1 MTTQERAQG
10 GNVFTDLGFDAEEAQ
25 SLALRSELLRAIR
38 KHAESSS
45 QSRQQAADLFGV
57 TLPRLNMALNGK
69 IDEFSIDALVSMVA
83 KAGMRVEL
91 KVRKAPARKAA

>member
-1 MTTQERAQG
+1 MTTREQTQG
-10 GNVFTDLGFDAEEAQ
+10 GNVFADLGFDAEEAQ
-25 SLALRSELLRAIR
+25 SLELRSELLRAIR
-38 KHAESSS
+38 KHTENIS
-45 QSRQQAADLFGV
+45 QSRHQAADLFGV

-91 KVRKAPARKAA
+91 NVKKAPARKAA

>member
-1 MTTQERAQG
+1 MLKRRK
-10 GNVFTDLGFDAEEAQ
+10 

-38 KHAESSS
+38 KHAENSS

-57 TLPRLNMALNGK
+57 TRPRLNMALNGK
-69 IDEFSIDALVSMVA
+69 IDDFSIDALVSMVA

-91 KVRKAPARKAA
+91 KVKKAPARKAA